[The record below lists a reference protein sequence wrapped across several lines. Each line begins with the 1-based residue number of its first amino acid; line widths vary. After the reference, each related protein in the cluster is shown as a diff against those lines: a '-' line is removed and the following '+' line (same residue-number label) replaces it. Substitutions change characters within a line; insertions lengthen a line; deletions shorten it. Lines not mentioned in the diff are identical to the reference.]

1 MNRRG
6 TVVQELPV
14 TVIDPKTGPAAE
26 QQSADKLL
34 HVIVNPSSGNGRAA
48 KRWPEFARAIKEHGF
63 STDVH
68 FTTGPD
74 DARRIARQMAEASV
88 ATIVAVGGDGTV
100 NEIINGMICDDALVS
115 PQTRLAL
122 VPSGTG
128 KDLSRSLGTR
138 EVEYTLRAL
147 ELKTVTHIDV
157 GRIDFHADDGVEV
170 SRYFVNVADLG
181 LGADVASRINRS
193 SKALGGLMSYMI
205 NSIKTIIVFN
215 AQAVRVTVDDVLAYD
230 GRAHLVIFANGRFF
244 AGGMHIA
251 PDSSLRDGLLD
262 IFILEDVSKR
272 ELLTSL
278 LPSVY
283 RGKHIGKRGVHHLKG
298 ARATVE
304 TGASML
310 IEMDGEQ
317 PGHGPATI
325 RTIPRVLPIVA
336 AGAVLR

>member
-1 MNRRG
+1 
-6 TVVQELPV
+6 
-14 TVIDPKTGPAAE
+14 
-26 QQSADKLL
+26 
-34 HVIVNPSSGNGRAA
+34 
-48 KRWPEFARAIKEHGF
+48 
-63 STDVH
+63 
-68 FTTGPD
+68 
-74 DARRIARQMAEASV
+74 MAEAGV
-88 ATIVAVGGDGTV
+88 DTIVAVGGDGTV
-100 NEIINGMICDDALVS
+100 NEIINGMIRDDAAIS
-115 PQTRLAL
+115 PRTRLAL

-147 ELKTVTHIDV
+147 ELDAVTHIDI
-157 GRIDFHADDGVEV
+157 GRIEFHDAETGAPV

-205 NSIKTIIVFN
+205 NSIKTIVVFN
-215 AQAVRVTVDDVLAYD
+215 AQEVRVTVDDTLAYD
-230 GRAHLVIFANGRFF
+230 GRAHLVIFANGRYF

-298 ARATVE
+298 AHATVKCGS
-304 TGASML
+304 TML
-310 IEMDGEQ
+310 VEMDGEQ
-317 PGHGPATI
+317 PGHGPITV

>member
-1 MNRRG
+1 M
-6 TVVQELPV
+6 
-14 TVIDPKTGPAAE
+14 TVIDPKLRSATGQHPAG
-26 QQSADKLL
+26 KLL

-48 KRWPEFARAIKEHGF
+48 KRWPDFARAIEQHGYE
-63 STDVH
+63 TDVH
-68 FTTGPD
+68 FTTGQG
-74 DARRIARQMAEASV
+74 DACRLAREMAEAGV
-88 ATIVAVGGDGTV
+88 ETIVAVGGDGTV
-100 NEIINGMICDDALVS
+100 NEIINGMIRDDVAIS
-115 PQTRLAL
+115 PGTRLAL

-147 ELKTVTHIDV
+147 ELDAVTHIDI
-157 GRIDFHADDGVEV
+157 GRIEFQAAGDGAPV

-205 NSIKTIIVFN
+205 NSVKTIVVFN
-215 AQAVRVTVDDVLAYD
+215 AQDVRVTVDDALAYD

-298 ARATVE
+298 ACATVE
-304 TGASML
+304 CGQTML

-325 RTIPRVLPIVA
+325 RTVPRVLPIVA